1 MGPVGLWWGLVL
13 GLAVVATVLLVRVRI
28 ALGRQQRRVI
38 IDPAT
43 ARGRPDEWS
52 PIPSPG
58 ARD

>member
-1 MGPVGLWWGLVL
+1 VGGEHAFDGKLEE
-13 GLAVVATVLLVRVRI
+13 AVQRLEECVRI

-38 IDPAT
+38 IDPGA
-43 ARGRPDEWS
+43 ASGRPNEWS